1 MYVYKYA
8 AGRVGQMCVCVCV
21 RVCMSVCKS
30 AVRAGDF
37 SLQRYI
43 YICVYVCASVCVC
56 VCVCVYTLSAGRA
69 GNFSLLRW
77 PRSIPQGAF
86 DRQKQI
92 QQKKVSICVRS
103 KREKYTYVIRKNK

>member
-1 MYVYKYA
+1 
-8 AGRVGQMCVCVCV
+8 VCV
-21 RVCMSVCKS
+21 RLQAGQVISLYCGICIYACMC
-30 AVRAGDF
+30 VR
-37 SLQRYI
+37 
-43 YICVYVCASVCVC
+43 VYVCVC

-92 QQKKVSICVRS
+92 QQKKSQYMREIKERKVYIRNQEKQMKYIRQRKVNEGI
-103 KREKYTYVIRKNK
+103 REKKKKRTK